1 MPDNSPYE
9 STSLSVRSRIYR
21 ILYDTET
28 FCSKQT
34 LAGLCGVSMP
44 TLYQNLNPLM
54 EEGLVRYSGEG
65 VSTGG
70 RKAQGLEIVPDA
82 RISVG
87 ISVTEHHLRLIAADL
102 RLKELAFDPRFNP
115 ENLAASFEDT
125 EDEEWYDDGG
135 YDR

>member
-65 VSTGG
+65 VSDE
-70 RKAQGLEIVPDA
+70 RH
-82 RISVG
+82 R
-87 ISVTEHHLRLIAADL
+87 DL
-102 RLKELAFDPRFNP
+102 RSSRTPGFRSAFPSP
-115 ENLAASFEDT
+115 STICA
-125 EDEEWYDDGG
+125 
-135 YDR
+135 